1 MKRYNGNETAAAG
14 VYFNPREVAFT
25 SLDEEGRLPGTAADA
40 YYRVPVV
47 AMLIVGPAL
56 GLAYAMFL
64 PLIGFGA
71 LAWVGASKTAAVVGV
86 PNLAPVLKP
95 AWRPAMAF
103 FTRNK
108 PAAEKARGRDEWAEG
123 IEKELEDD
131 EPKDAA

>member
-1 MKRYNGNETAAAG
+1 MKRYHGNETAAPG
-14 VYFNPREVAFT
+14 VYFNPREISFEL
-25 SLDEEGRLPGTAADA
+25 LDEEGRLPGTTADA

-71 LAWVGASKTAAVVGV
+71 LAWVGASRAAEAVRV
-86 PNLAPVLKP
+86 PDLAPVLKP

-103 FTRNK
+103 LTRGK
-108 PAAEKARGRDEWAEG
+108 PTADKAKIRDRWAENV
-123 IEKELEDD
+123 EKELADED
-131 EPKDAA
+131 PKDAA